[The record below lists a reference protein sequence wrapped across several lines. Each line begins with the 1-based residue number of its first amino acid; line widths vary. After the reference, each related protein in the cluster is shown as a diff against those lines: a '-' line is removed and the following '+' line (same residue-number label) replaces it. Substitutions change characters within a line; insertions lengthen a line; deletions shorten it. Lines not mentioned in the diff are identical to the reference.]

1 MRPSRRSS
9 GRRRATPNPQRRRP
23 GETPL
28 QPSDME
34 DARRRN
40 RGKRPGDDA
49 PELRVVEINY
59 NPGPDAQDRL
69 RRLFTILLEYAARDG
84 TAAPE
89 QCSPSDEGGEEE
101 C

>member
-1 MRPSRRSS
+1 
-9 GRRRATPNPQRRRP
+9 
-23 GETPL
+23 
-28 QPSDME
+28 ME
-34 DARRRN
+34 DARKRN

-49 PELRVVEINY
+49 PEPRVVEIND

-69 RRLFTILLEYAARDG
+69 RRLFTILRECAARDWS
-84 TAAPE
+84 AAPE